1 VEGDAHAAAGDGMAM
16 FMKVLVAIGVPED
29 GLGWT
34 RFFYLCAI
42 CAIPGMLMLRWVAPY
57 KAQT

>member
-1 VEGDAHAAAGDGMAM
+1 M
-16 FMKVLVAIGVPED
+16 LVAIGVPED

-57 KAQT
+57 KSP